1 MDNTFTKW
9 KRLSKPEIPKRHHL
23 FPGHHNK
30 EEEFCF
36 ELKFISSRV
45 LARVRDGNSIT
56 KDFATPF
63 TLVHFLVMLL
73 DGTMKEMY
81 YHDINETLTKWIIL
95 SYHLKCTYLLLAK

>member
-1 MDNTFTKW
+1 MDNTFTKRH
-9 KRLSKPEIPKRHHL
+9 RLSKPEIPNSHHL
-23 FPGHHNK
+23 FPGHHNN
-30 EEEFCF
+30 EEEFRF

-73 DGTMKEMY
+73 DGTIKEM
-81 YHDINETLTKWIIL
+81 IVI
-95 SYHLKCTYLLLAK
+95 

>member
-1 MDNTFTKW
+1 MDNTFTKRH
-9 KRLSKPEIPKRHHL
+9 RLSKPEIPNSHHL
-23 FPGHHNK
+23 FPGHHNN
-30 EEEFCF
+30 EEEFRF

-81 YHDINETLTKWIIL
+81 YHDINENC
-95 SYHLKCTYLLLAK
+95 SS

>member
-9 KRLSKPEIPKRHHL
+9 KRLSKPEIPKSHHL

-30 EEEFCF
+30 EEEFRF

-56 KDFATPF
+56 KDFEPPQSCYIRT
-63 TLVHFLVMLL
+63 FLGNV
-73 DGTMKEMY
+73 
-81 YHDINETLTKWIIL
+81 TK
-95 SYHLKCTYLLLAK
+95 